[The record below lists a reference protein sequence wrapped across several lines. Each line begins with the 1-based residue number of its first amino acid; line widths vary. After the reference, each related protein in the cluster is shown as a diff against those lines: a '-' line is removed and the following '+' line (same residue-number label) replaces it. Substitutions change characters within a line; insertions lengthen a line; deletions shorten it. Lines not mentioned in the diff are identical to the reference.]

1 MITRNVGT
9 DQNNM
14 KTESFRGIRSE
25 QLHGVLDNRDLG
37 TADTVVIHVGTNNLK
52 RSVNVDYVMIEVYL
66 LVKKGMETRVVTPEL
81 GHI

>member
-14 KTESFRGIRSE
+14 KTESFPGIRSE

-52 RSVNVDYVMIEVYL
+52 RSVNVDYVMVEVYL
-66 LVKKGMETRVVTPEL
+66 LVKKGMET
-81 GHI
+81 